1 MQNQLYPITEV
12 EDSIERHL
20 ADHAG
25 GGRSIYLSLAALIVA
40 GLVALPLVRVAVSVQ
55 SNGIIRPLTEKHEV
69 TAGAAGFAERLAVRE
84 GAAVKAGET
93 MLVLRAAPLEE
104 RHAAT
109 ASRLADA
116 RRFAAD
122 LEALASARD
131 LATAGAAT
139 PRYRQE
145 LTELNTQLREIAL
158 RESKGAGDLA
168 RVRALFQR
176 GLASQAEVEDRE
188 FAVAQA
194 RTERTSLVEQA
205 RSRWQSALVSARAEV
220 RDLGTEMEQIRE
232 QQTLYVA
239 RSPVDGTVE
248 ELTSISPGSYVQAG
262 QKLAV
267 ISPRSELLAEVFVTP
282 RDIGL
287 IRPGGPVRIQV
298 DAFNY
303 NDWGF
308 VTGRV
313 REISQDFVVE
323 GQQPVFRVR
332 VALDATELRLKN
344 GFRGELRK
352 GMTLRAR
359 FVVAERSLFQLL
371 RDDLNDWLNPT
382 QAG

>member
-1 MQNQLYPITEV
+1 
-12 EDSIERHL
+12 
-20 ADHAG
+20 
-25 GGRSIYLSLAALIVA
+25 
-40 GLVALPLVRVAVSVQ
+40 
-55 SNGIIRPLTEKHEV
+55 
-69 TAGAAGFAERLAVRE
+69 
-84 GAAVKAGET
+84 
-93 MLVLRAAPLEE
+93 
-104 RHAAT
+104 
-109 ASRLADA
+109 
-116 RRFAAD
+116 
-122 LEALASARD
+122 
-131 LATAGAAT
+131 
-139 PRYRQE
+139 
-145 LTELNTQLREIAL
+145 
-158 RESKGAGDLA
+158 
-168 RVRALFQR
+168 
-176 GLASQAEVEDRE
+176 
-188 FAVAQA
+188 
-194 RTERTSLVEQA
+194 
-205 RSRWQSALVSARAEV
+205 
-220 RDLGTEMEQIRE
+220 
-232 QQTLYVA
+232 
-239 RSPVDGTVE
+239 
-248 ELTSISPGSYVQAG
+248 
-262 QKLAV
+262 
-267 ISPRSELLAEVFVTP
+267 VFVTP